1 MDWKHVQFDWNCARA
16 FLVTAEEGSLSAAA
30 RSLGLTQPTLGRQV
44 AALEKE
50 LNVLLFDRVG
60 KQLVLTPSGLAL
72 VDQVR
77 QMSDAAARVSLIASG
92 QSQQLDGEVCITAT
106 EAISVFLLPQ
116 IIIKIREAYPGISI
130 NVLASDKLN
139 NLNRREAD
147 IALRNIRPTHP
158 DLIAKKICDL
168 NARLYST
175 PAYLESLGQPVTA
188 EQLNR
193 AVFLGFNRSDEMLEP
208 LHEFG
213 LSLKAENFPVVSENL
228 LVQWELTKSGA
239 GLGLMMEE
247 IGDKEPLVERVLPDS
262 AFIPFPIWLV
272 AHRQLKSSNRIRAVY
287 DLLADNLGE
296 LKDQT
301 I

>member
-147 IALRNIRPTHP
+147 IALRNIRPTQP

-213 LSLKAENFPVVSENL
+213 LSLKVENFPVVSENL

-247 IGDKEPLVERVLPDS
+247 IGDKDPLVERVLPDS

-272 AHRQLKSSNRIRAVY
+272 AHQQLKSSNRIRAVY